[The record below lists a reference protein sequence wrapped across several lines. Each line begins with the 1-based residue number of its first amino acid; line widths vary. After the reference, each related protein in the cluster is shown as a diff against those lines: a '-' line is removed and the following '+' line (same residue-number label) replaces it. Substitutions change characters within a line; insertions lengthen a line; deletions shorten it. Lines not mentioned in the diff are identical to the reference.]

1 MKKIGGVQMVKKQT
15 KKKDNVAEKKGEEES
30 SAEHILEAVGSIV
43 PGLGKFV
50 KSLGKTDVIKHRLH
64 EVDEELKKRL
74 KEAGERGGK
83 QRPVVSIG
91 YRVGSIRGE
100 GSVFHGKSAPTQR
113 PKPEPQE
120 KLQKIVPGKIRS
132 KGLVDVFDEKN
143 VVRIV
148 TELKGVKASD
158 IKIKVKGKTAHIT
171 AKGKERKVQLP
182 CAVKGLAQQQ
192 YKNNILHVTFKK

>member
-1 MKKIGGVQMVKKQT
+1 MAQKKRKTVKEKG
-15 KKKDNVAEKKGEEES
+15 AEKKTGEKSREDS
-30 SAEHILEAVGSIV
+30 PAEHILEAVGSIV

-64 EVDEELKKRL
+64 EVDDELKKRL
-74 KEAGERGGK
+74 KEAGQQTGK

-100 GSVFHGKSAPTQR
+100 ASVLHTGAAKPRAAP
-113 PKPEPQE
+113 KAQE

-158 IKIKVKGKTAHIT
+158 IKIKVKGKTAHIS
-171 AKGKERKVQLP
+171 AKGKERKIQLP
-182 CAVKGLAQQQ
+182 CVVKGLALQQ

>member
-1 MKKIGGVQMVKKQT
+1 MVKKQT
-15 KKKDNVAEKKGEEES
+15 KKKAGKKIEEES
-30 SAEHILEAVGSIV
+30 SAEHIFEAVSGIV

-50 KSLGKTDVIKHRLH
+50 KSLGTTDVIKHRLK

-83 QRPVVSIG
+83 QPPVVSIG

-100 GSVFHGKSAPTQR
+100 RSVLHAGAVKSREAP
-113 PKPEPQE
+113 KPQE
-120 KLQKIVPGKIRS
+120 KMKKIFPGKART
-132 KGLVDVFDEKN
+132 KGLVDVFEEKN
-143 VVRIV
+143 VVRII
-148 TELKGVKASD
+148 TELKGVETSD
-158 IKIKVKGKTAHIT
+158 IKIKVKGKTAYIT

-182 CAVKGLAQQQ
+182 CAVKGVAQKQ